1 MCLFVKAITFAPFEI
16 SWKTTSSVKFNVVY
30 RGRKHSIKSIAWRKT
45 VLVAFSINL
54 KIRTAWSR
62 RELYHLIA
70 KIDRFNS
77 IERRPLTVL
86 FVTITT
92 LMKSPT
98 SHTNWGSRDD
108 TDVSRSSVHCITKTD
123 LKLNCLKRE
132 RVQYIQELTQSN
144 RFESKD
150 CKVYVSCWRDISF
163 IRLILS
169 GFHITSCSQFL
180 HHPIYSITAF
190 S

>member
-132 RVQYIQELTQSN
+132 RVHPRAHTIKPIRVERLQSLRELLKRYLIHSVDFIWFSHNKLFTVSAPSNLQYYG
-144 RFESKD
+144 
-150 CKVYVSCWRDISF
+150 V
-163 IRLILS
+163 
-169 GFHITSCSQFL
+169 
-180 HHPIYSITAF
+180 
-190 S
+190 